1 MIRIPLAFL
10 FATML
15 SLVACTK
22 TDNVPQI
29 VCEVNSVLP
38 GLPGESIEYVFKV
51 SSKKPLLNLE
61 VVPDISAN
69 TGNAVFKHEFRNEVF
84 TDQVKYSY
92 IVPKDIANTAFVQ
105 FKIVLRD
112 AEGMSVTVQNLP
124 VYNPPQMA
132 EGYSEAFFE

>member
-10 FATML
+10 FATIL

-38 GLPGESIEYVFKV
+38 GLPGESIEYVFLV
-51 SSKKPLLNLE
+51 SSKKPLLSLE
-61 VVPDISAN
+61 VITENA
-69 TGNAVFKHEFRNEVF
+69 GHAVFKHEFRNEVF

-132 EGYSEAFFE
+132 GGYSEAFFE